1 MIRVSALS
9 VLKDTRLLKVYALK
23 VNLPIH
29 LAVLLVQDSV
39 ASVVRDIFFI
49 MEVAIVDR
57 LMLTKLS
64 A

>member
-39 ASVVRDIFFI
+39 ANVVRDIFFI